1 MEAKEVLTAA
11 EVELRT
17 KRAKA
22 LLKARDDLFTFL
34 WLLHPDPDD
43 PLNPDKARYEDT
55 PQARILCDMCMK
67 VERGEIPRGAVSI
80 GPQFGKSDVITRAFP
95 AWVMGRNPRENVMV
109 GAYNQSF
116 AMDFGADVQA
126 IFASEVFRTIF
137 PDFALRT
144 GSTAKDDMVT
154 VEGGKLAFVGVGGSG
169 TGKSAGIFVVDDPIR
184 NDEDAQS
191 QLYRDKVWKWLTA
204 VVATR
209 MVNNGR
215 MLIVHTRWSHD
226 DPIGR
231 LCDPDHPERNKQYR
245 GIADRWKYLNL
256 PAVIDDPKLAKALN
270 ITLEKQTDPS
280 VIAQFGDRPLAAL
293 SPHRRDLKSL
303 AESKELDAR
312 VFGALFMGRPTP
324 DDGEYF
330 TMNMLVEYR
339 SLDELPKN
347 LRYYAASDHAVG
359 MKQKADYTV
368 LGVAGIDDKDD
379 IWILPDMVWDRLK
392 TDKMVDEMIRLMK
405 RYQPMI
411 WWAENEAISKS
422 VGPFLRKRM
431 EEEKVYTY
439 IDMVPVAKMDK
450 TIRAR
455 AIQGRMGMG
464 KVHFPSFASWY
475 TNAKSE
481 MLKFPFG
488 THDDFVDF
496 LAHIG
501 AGMTKEIR
509 AAPVSEVADDTIRQG
524 SMQWILKSARE
535 RLSAEQR
542 NKYMRGW

>member
-1 MEAKEVLTAA
+1 METQEVLTQSQAA
-11 EVELRT
+11 LWER
-17 KRAKA
+17 RARA
-22 LLKARDDLFTFL
+22 LIKARDDLFTFL

-43 PLNPDKARYEDT
+43 PLDPDKARYFDT
-55 PQARILCDMCMK
+55 PQARILCDLCMQID
-67 VERGEIPRGAVSI
+67 RGDLSRAAVSI
-80 GPQFGKSDVITRAFP
+80 GPQLGKSDIITRAFP
-95 AWVMGRNPRENVMV
+95 AWVMGRDPRRNVMV

-126 IFASEVFRTIF
+126 IFASEIFQSIF

-154 VEGGKLAFVGVGGSG
+154 VHGGKLAFVGVGGSG
-169 TGKSAGIFVVDDPIR
+169 TGKSADLFVVDDPIR

-209 MVNNGR
+209 MVNGGR
-215 MLIVHTRWSHD
+215 TIIVHTRWSHD
-226 DPIGR
+226 DLIGR
-231 LCDPDHPERNKQYR
+231 LCDPDHPERDKLYK
-245 GIADRWKYLNL
+245 GIADRWKYINL
-256 PAVIDDPKLAKALN
+256 PAVIDDPKLAKKLN

-280 VIAQFGDRPLAAL
+280 VIAQFGDRPMAAL
-293 SPHRRDLKSL
+293 SPQRRDLRSL

-330 TMNMLVEYR
+330 TQNMIVEYER
-339 SLDELPKN
+339 GELPKN
-347 LRYYAASDHAVG
+347 LRLYAASDHAVG

-368 LGVAGIDDKDD
+368 MGVAGVDDKDD
-379 IWILPDMVWDRLK
+379 IWILEDLVWDRMK
-392 TDKMVDEMIRLMK
+392 TDKMIDEMIRLMK
-405 RYQPMI
+405 RYAPMI
-411 WWAENEAISKS
+411 WWAEDEAISKS
-422 VGPFLRKRM
+422 FGPFLHKRM
-431 EEEKVYTY
+431 AEEKVYTY
-439 IDMVPVAKMDK
+439 IDKVPVAKTDK

-464 KVHFPSFASWY
+464 KVRFPRFASWY
-475 TNAKSE
+475 SNARSE

-509 AAPVSEVADDTIRQG
+509 ASRVVEEVVDVERQG
-524 SMQWILKSARE
+524 SIEWILKA
-535 RLSAEQR
+535 AAQR
-542 NKYMRGW
+542 ASYEKRAGLIKGW